1 MLFAYRIL
9 ISLGFVFRGISFFL
23 RQCLRRLLVVCR
35 LEFSLFGHMYSS
47 SGYTTSFYNKISS
60 DKKKVIFNILVI
72 FFFYTKTNKNMTGGL
87 VAIM

>member
-1 MLFAYRIL
+1 
-9 ISLGFVFRGISFFL
+9 
-23 RQCLRRLLVVCR
+23 
-35 LEFSLFGHMYSS
+35 MYSS
-47 SGYTTSFYNKISS
+47 SGSTISFYNKISS